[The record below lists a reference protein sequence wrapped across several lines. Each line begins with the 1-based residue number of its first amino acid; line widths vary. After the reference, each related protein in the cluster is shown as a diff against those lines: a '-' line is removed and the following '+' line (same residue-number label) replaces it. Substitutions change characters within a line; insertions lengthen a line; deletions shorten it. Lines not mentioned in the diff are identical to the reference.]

1 MVENSDSTKLCT
13 CGTRKHFG
21 SSMDH
26 KDGANGKI
34 TLQTFNQG
42 RNDWKD
48 ISNEKSEFVG
58 ISLAK
63 IPYTNPFRKYSPF
76 FRKNR

>member
-26 KDGANGKI
+26 KDGANSKI
-34 TLQTFNQG
+34 ILKTFNHG
-42 RNDWKD
+42 RNCWKD
-48 ISNEKSEFVG
+48 ISNLREQPIRS
-58 ISLAK
+58 
-63 IPYTNPFRKYSPF
+63 NF
-76 FRKNR
+76 FRENSLHYYFS